1 MHALAA
7 LPHLLVALSTTP
19 SASTLA
25 DWLWLLPALPLA
37 GSFVCALLHF
47 ATLAQRSS
55 TRPHRAHDMHGD
67 HGDHAAAHASHSP
80 NLHSSAHHGATSDS
94 AHDPARGPGSP
105 HGEEPAHVAGHAPV
119 PAGASALAPIV
130 ASLAMA
136 IAFALAVYGFTH
148 VRGAAEHAIASSAWS
163 WIDTGTFPI
172 DVAIVLDPLSSVM
185 VLVIT
190 GVGLLI
196 HIYAAGYMKGDAGY
210 AKFFAFLNL
219 FVFAMLML
227 VCSSSLLG
235 LFIGWEG
242 VGLCSYLLIGFWY
255 EKGWPAEAGQK
266 AFVMNR
272 IGDACFL
279 VGSFLLA
286 RVFHTLDM
294 STIANGVGAAL
305 AAHRNEIV
313 LAGFLLFGGACGK
326 SAQLPLFTWL
336 PDAMAGPTPVSA
348 LIHAATMVTAGVYL
362 VVRLNPLFAAS
373 PELLFFVALVG
384 AITGFIAGST
394 ALVQRDIKKV
404 LAYSTVSQLG
414 YMFLALGSGAFA
426 SGIFHLVTHAFF
438 KALLFLGAGSV
449 IHGMHEEQDMH
460 KMGGLRKYMPQ
471 TFVTFLCGAAALSGL
486 PLMSGFF
493 SKDEILAHAFEHG
506 GAYYVLW
513 FIGLVTAAMT
523 AFYTWRMVALT
534 FFGPER
540 FHRDVSVAGRFRE
553 NGVHPHESPSVMTV
567 PLMVLAVLSVLG
579 GVLGLPAVFGAPN
592 AIGEWLAP
600 VLEPGRAILESH
612 GAESVLSHAQEWMLL
627 GVGAVVALYFAHRGF
642 HTYERGIEPDVEM
655 ARVQPAAVGFL
666 EDAWG
671 IDRAY
676 THWIVQP
683 VKLAAFVIAVLIDQ
697 FAIDGLVNGAAA
709 LARGVAT
716 RSRRM
721 ASGHIATYGLWM
733 GGVTALIAFY
743 FLVRS

>member
-1 MHALAA
+1 MLAA
-7 LPHLLVALSTTP
+7 SPILASLAAARPAAE
-19 SASTLA
+19 SAS
-25 DWLWLLPALPLA
+25 DWLWLLPGLPLA
-37 GSFVCALLHF
+37 GSAACAVLHF
-47 ATLAQRSS
+47 LTLRSRAPDRS
-55 TRPHRAHDMHGD
+55 RSAGADHGHAIAHDSAHTG
-67 HGDHAAAHASHSP
+67 AAHA
-80 NLHSSAHHGATSDS
+80 
-94 AHDPARGPGSP
+94 AHD
-105 HGEEPAHVAGHAPV
+105 AHADAAAGHAAPV
-119 PAGASALAPIV
+119 EPGISALAPIV
-130 ASLAMA
+130 AALAMA
-136 IAFALAVYGFTH
+136 AAFVLAVYGY
-148 VRGAAEHAIASSAWS
+148 VELRGLAVSARSLASTPWA

-172 DVAIVLDPLSSVM
+172 DVAMVLDPLSSVM
-185 VLVIT
+185 TLVIT
-190 GVGLLI
+190 GVGFLI
-196 HIYAAGYMKGDAGY
+196 HVYAAGYMKGDAGY
-210 AKFFAFLNL
+210 AKFFAYLNL

-227 VCSSSLLG
+227 VLSSSLLG

-286 RVFHTLDM
+286 RVFHTLDLAQ
-294 STIANGVGAAL
+294 IGANVGAQL
-305 AAHRNEIV
+305 SAHAGEIT

-362 VVRLNPLFAAS
+362 VVRMNPLFAAS
-373 PELLFFVALVG
+373 PELLYFIALVG

-449 IHGMHEEQDMH
+449 IHGMHDEQDMH
-460 KMGGLRKYMPQ
+460 AMGGLKKYMPS
-471 TFVTFLCGAAALSGL
+471 TFLTFLCGAAALSGL

-493 SKDEILAHAFEHG
+493 SKDEILSRTFEHG
-506 GAYYVLW
+506 GAYTVLW
-513 FIGLVTAAMT
+513 LIGLVTAAMT

-534 FFGPER
+534 FSGSER
-540 FHRDVSVAGRFRE
+540 FDAQR
-553 NGVHPHESPSVMTV
+553 VHPHESPPVMTS
-567 PLMVLAVLSVLG
+567 PLMVLAALSIVG

-592 AIGEWLAP
+592 LIGEWLEP
-600 VLEPGRAILESH
+600 VLAPGRAILDAR
-612 GAESVLSHAQEWMLL
+612 GAEEAISHAQEWILL
-627 GVGAVVALYFAHRGF
+627 GVGAVIALYFAHRGF
-642 HTYERGIEPDVEM
+642 RAYERGTEADAEI
-655 ARVQPAAVGFL
+655 ARAQPAAVSFL
-666 EDAWG
+666 ENAWG

-676 THWIVQP
+676 SHWVVQP
-683 VKLAAFVIAVLIDQ
+683 VKLLAFAVAVLIDQ
-697 FAIDGLVNGAAA
+697 FAIDGLVNGAAS
-709 LARGVAT
+709 LARAGG
-716 RSRRM
+716 SRVRRL
-721 ASGHIATYGLWM
+721 ASGNIATYGLWM
-733 GGVTALIAFY
+733 GGFAALIVFY
-743 FLVRS
+743 FMVRS

>member
-1 MHALAA
+1 MLAV
-7 LPHLLVALSTTP
+7 LPPITAAAAAAS
-19 SASTLA
+19 SATGTA
-25 DWLWLLPALPLA
+25 EWLWLVPALPLA
-37 GSFVCALLHF
+37 GSGVCAVLHF
-47 ATLAQRSS
+47 LTLSGRKPAHPASATHGHASAHADDHAQTSASS
-55 TRPHRAHDMHGD
+55 MHGNTD
-67 HGDHAAAHASHSP
+67 A
-80 NLHSSAHHGATSDS
+80 HGAL
-94 AHDPARGPGSP
+94 DPHADHP
-105 HGEEPAHVAGHAPV
+105 APV
-119 PAGASALAPIV
+119 EPGVSALAPIV
-130 ASLAMA
+130 AALAMA
-136 IAFALAVYGFTH
+136 AAFALAVYGF
-148 VRGAAEHAIASSAWS
+148 VRLSELGPTARVLSSSPWS

-172 DVAIVLDPLSSVM
+172 DIAMVLDPLSSVM

-190 GVGLLI
+190 GVGFLI
-196 HIYAAGYMKGDAGY
+196 HVYAAGYMKGDAGY
-210 AKFFAFLNL
+210 AKFFAYLNL

-227 VCSSSLLG
+227 VLSSSLLG

-255 EKGWPAEAGQK
+255 VKGWPAEAGQK

-286 RVFHTLDM
+286 RVFHTLDLG
-294 STIANGVGAAL
+294 TIGANVGAEL
-305 AAHRNEIV
+305 AAHAGELT

-373 PELLFFVALVG
+373 PELLFFIALVG

-460 KMGGLRKYMPQ
+460 KMGGLRKYMPR
-471 TFVTFLCGAAALSGL
+471 TFLTFLCGAAALSGL

-493 SKDEILAHAFEHG
+493 SKDEILSRAFEHG
-506 GAYYVLW
+506 GPYYVLW
-513 FIGLVTAAMT
+513 AIGIVTAAMT

-534 FFGPER
+534 FFGSER
-540 FHRDVSVAGRFRE
+540 FDPHRI
-553 NGVHPHESPSVMTV
+553 HPHESPAVMTL
-567 PLMVLAVLSVLG
+567 PLMVLAALAILG
-579 GVLGLPAVFGAPN
+579 GVLGLPAVFAAPN
-592 AIGEWLAP
+592 WIGEWLAP
-600 VLEPGRAILESH
+600 VLEPGRALLEAH
-612 GAESVLSHAQEWMLL
+612 GAEAALSHSQEWILL
-627 GVGAVVALYFAHRGF
+627 GVGAVIALFFAHKGY
-642 HTYERGIEPDVEM
+642 HAYTRGIEADTEM
-655 ARVQPAAVGFL
+655 ARAQPRAMAFL
-666 EDAWG
+666 DDAWG

-683 VKLAAFVIAVLIDQ
+683 AKLLAFVIAVLVDQ
-697 FAIDGLVNGAAA
+697 FAIDGLVNGAAS
-709 LARGVAT
+709 LAKAGG
-716 RSRRM
+716 SRVRKM
-721 ASGHIATYGLWM
+721 ANGNIATYGLWM
-733 GGVTALIAFY
+733 GGVAAVLVFY
-743 FLVRS
+743 FMVRS

>member
-1 MHALAA
+1 MLALVPSLLLAA
-7 LPHLLVALSTTP
+7 LPALP
-19 SASTLA
+19 NAGA
-25 DWLWLLPALPLA
+25 ECFREWLWLLPALPLC
-37 GSFVCALLHF
+37 GSALCAVLHF
-47 ATLAQRSS
+47 ATLRSRRAA
-55 TRPHRAHDMHGD
+55 RPAHDGH
-67 HGDHAAAHASHSP
+67 DHAAHAHGAGRTDAHAPDHSD
-80 NLHSSAHHGATSDS
+80 ADAGA
-94 AHDPARGPGSP
+94 P
-105 HGEEPAHVAGHAPV
+105 HGNGHEAL
-119 PAGASALAPIV
+119 PAGPSALAPVV
-130 ASLAMA
+130 AVLAMA
-136 IAFALAVYGFTH
+136 AAFALAVYGF
-148 VRGAAEHAIASSAWS
+148 VGLSAEHAVPVLASSPWK

-172 DVAIVLDPLSSVM
+172 DIAMVLDHLSSVM

-196 HIYAAGYMKGDAGY
+196 HIYAAGYMKGDPGY
-210 AKFFAFLNL
+210 AKFFAYLNL

-227 VCSSSLLG
+227 VLSSSLLG

-286 RVFHTLDM
+286 RVFHTLDLA
-294 STIANGVGAAL
+294 TIGADVGAQL
-305 AAHRNEIV
+305 AAHGTEIV

-373 PELLFFVALVG
+373 PELLFFIALVG
-384 AITGFIAGST
+384 AVTGFIAGST

-414 YMFLALGSGAFA
+414 YMFLALGSGAFSSA
-426 SGIFHLVTHAFF
+426 IFHLVTHAFF

-449 IHGMHEEQDMH
+449 IHGMHDQQDMH
-460 KMGGLRKYMPQ
+460 EMGGLRKYMPQ
-471 TFVTFLCGAAALSGL
+471 TFLTFLCGAAALSGL

-493 SKDEILAHAFEHG
+493 SKDEILSRTFEHG
-506 GAYYVLW
+506 NAYYLLW
-513 FIGLVTAAMT
+513 GMGMVTAAMT

-540 FHRDVSVAGRFRE
+540 FDAKH
-553 NGVHPHESPSVMTV
+553 VHPHESPAVMTL
-567 PLMVLAVLSVLG
+567 PLMVLAVLAVFG
-579 GVLGLPAVFGAPN
+579 GALGLPAVFGTAN
-592 AIGEWLAP
+592 AIAVWLEP
-600 VLEPGRAILESH
+600 VLEPGRALLESH
-612 GAESVLSHAQEWMLL
+612 GAESAISHAQEWILL
-627 GVGAVVALYFAHRGF
+627 GVGSVIALYFAHSAF
-642 HTYERGIEPDVEM
+642 HTYKAGFAADAELE
-655 ARVQPAAVGFL
+655 RVQPGAAKFL
-666 EDAWG
+666 QDAWG

-683 VKLAAFVIAVLIDQ
+683 VKLTAFVIAVLIDQ
-697 FAIDGLVNGAAA
+697 FAIDGLVNGVAS
-709 LARGVAT
+709 LARTNASRV
-716 RSRRM
+716 RRM
-721 ASGHIATYGLWM
+721 ATGNIATYGLWM
-733 GGVTALIAFY
+733 GGVTALIALY
-743 FLVRS
+743 FMVRS